1 MQGASFDCQAAP
13 SCGKVCLCNAIW
25 SQAAARVRAFK
36 NFAWLGIALL
46 AGCSYQAAALDPV
59 EIDASAASSGAIE
72 LYDKDGDGAIAG
84 AELNAVPG
92 IKKHLNMYDRDGDQR
107 VTRDEIAERFAVW
120 ASNPLAIMGSA
131 YVVTLDGK
139 PLSGATMT
147 FVPEP
152 YLEPNVKPATGDT
165 TEIGLT
171 RPSHAPEHLP
181 KTANGKT
188 IYGMTSGTFKI
199 QITHPS
205 QKIPAKYNT
214 QTELGDEVAH
224 DINPTGA
231 PLKINLT
238 SR

>member
-1 MQGASFDCQAAP
+1 
-13 SCGKVCLCNAIW
+13 
-25 SQAAARVRAFK
+25 
-36 NFAWLGIALL
+36 LGIALL